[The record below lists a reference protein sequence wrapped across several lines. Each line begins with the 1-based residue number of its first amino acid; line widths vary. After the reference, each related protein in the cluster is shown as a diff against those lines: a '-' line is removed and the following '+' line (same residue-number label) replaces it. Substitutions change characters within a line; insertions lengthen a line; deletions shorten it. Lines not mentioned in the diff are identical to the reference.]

1 MIKVQSTQDEKVFWL
16 PCRAFDNYKS
26 LSFFFLSLILIM
38 FLHVFK
44 QLYFISFFN
53 HHFFNSQIYTFF
65 SCSTYQDT
73 KNPKLL
79 VPVPKITEPLP
90 PKKSNCREKP
100 DDSAASERLLAS
112 TFALFFGS
120 LCVVVAAIV

>member
-1 MIKVQSTQDEKVFWL
+1 
-16 PCRAFDNYKS
+16 
-26 LSFFFLSLILIM
+26 M

-65 SCSTYQDT
+65 SSSTYQDT

-112 TFALFFGS
+112 TFALLFGS
-120 LCVVVAAIV
+120 LYVVVAAIV